1 MRIERLGKMK
11 IRQDGGG
18 GGRDGGRG
26 RREGKQIKIRVRKVG
41 DERRE
46 IDVREGLEMIT

>member
-18 GGRDGGRG
+18 GRDGGQG
-26 RREGKQIKIRVRKVG
+26 RREGKQIEIRVRKVG
-41 DERRE
+41 DEQRE